1 MAQGM
6 TDDERA
12 MQEAWEQPV
21 LDAVNA
27 ERMSLGTQP
36 VMRLTVPLLKVH
48 LRGKLIGGCE
58 WRQGTKKRDAL
69 VQDYRYPI

>member
-1 MAQGM
+1 MQGM

-12 MQEAWEQPV
+12 MQEAWERPV

-36 VMRLTVPLLKVH
+36 VRRLTVPLLKVH
-48 LRGKLIGGCE
+48 LWGKLIGGSE

-69 VQDYRYPI
+69 VQDYR